1 MSAIRQNHSVLVT
14 NHHPTERKKITCSL
28 AATEYVKSLLQG
40 MMLIPPKPSRAH
52 GLTFTYH
59 FLIPFLKITHNEKL
73 KPVLQP
79 GVSPENA
86 QQQLPSS

>member
-1 MSAIRQNHSVLVT
+1 
-14 NHHPTERKKITCSL
+14 
-28 AATEYVKSLLQG
+28 

-52 GLTFTYH
+52 GLTFSYH

-86 QQQLPSS
+86 QHLN